1 MEFPGFLNRVRG
13 RELLIESGHLSQ
25 FPVIPVQQSN
35 LFFGHVFDTNQ
46 PVACAI
52 EGRHDLIELEV
63 DCQRILILASLNE
76 EYHQEGGYVSPSVDD
91 ELPGVGETE
100 DGSRSCPNDRYA
112 QRNNKGPCAAGP
124 FRDLIRKP
132 FQRTADPARSPLCH
146 NVVLPPFTIVRSEAG
161 LQGWSSQ

>member
-1 MEFPGFLNRVRG
+1 MSSIPINR
-13 RELLIESGHLSQ
+13 LLAPSRAATISLSLRW
-25 FPVIPVQQSN
+25 IAS
-35 LFFGHVFDTNQ
+35 
-46 PVACAI
+46 
-52 EGRHDLIELEV
+52 
-63 DCQRILILASLNE
+63 ILILASLNE
-76 EYHQEGGYVSPSVDD
+76 EYHQEGGDVSPSVDD

-100 DGSRSCPNDRYA
+100 DGSRSCPDDRYA